1 MQCMSEMVTQRNLCG
16 LDVRSKSA
24 ELLPG
29 PWRGASPEV
38 PGICNS
44 TDVCFAGQRND
55 EEKFLGHLFPIL
67 FASYTSRC
75 RANMPSS
82 SETTALRLLELEMS
96 SVAG

>member
-1 MQCMSEMVTQRNLCG
+1 MRCDTVDCAVDGMCNACRRNPCG

-44 TDVCFAGQRND
+44 ADVCFAGQRND
-55 EEKFLGHLFPIL
+55 EEKFLGHLFHPFSHPLRIL
-67 FASYTSRC
+67 TPRGAGQIC
-75 RANMPSS
+75 RVLPRP
-82 SETTALRLLELEMS
+82 RL
-96 SVAG
+96 